1 MREAVYV
8 GGLLSMLWLVACGG
22 GGPSATGGGTG
33 VTGGGAGGG
42 VGSDAGTGGGGEAVD
57 AGETP
62 PVVAFM
68 TSPVPGLPV
77 GARYA
82 LVSYGA
88 DPAQVMDVF
97 LPDADSATA
106 AIIFFHGGGFTRGS
120 RTAGYDGVVRS
131 LSAGVAFFAV
141 DYRLLRTDGTE
152 DEGVTKPLTDSRTAV
167 QFIRR
172 WASLFNVDGARLG
185 AYGGSAGAGT
195 SLWLAY
201 HPDMANP
208 DAGTLLE
215 RQSTRLQA
223 VAALS
228 TQATYDVVRWSSVVY
243 GAEYPLHTNDVLLQA
258 GELRDAMVRFYGLD
272 SSLAADAG
280 AILEVLAQP
289 KYVAYRAEVDMLQW
303 MSADDPPTYVE
314 NLNPDVDPL
323 QNLLHHP
330 LHGMTVLSHALDAGI
345 EVTAKIP
352 AYNVHTSDAGAAVEF
367 LLGAL

>member
-1 MREAVYV
+1 M
-8 GGLLSMLWLVACGG
+8 
-22 GGPSATGGGTG
+22 
-33 VTGGGAGGG
+33 
-42 VGSDAGTGGGGEAVD
+42 GSDAGTGGGGEVD

-62 PVVAFM
+62 PEVTFT
-68 TSPVPGLPV
+68 TSPVSSLPV

-97 LPDADSATA
+97 LPDAGSATA
-106 AIIFFHGGGFTRGS
+106 AIIFFHGGGFIRGS

-152 DEGVTKPLTDSRTAV
+152 DEGVIKPLTDSRTAV

-243 GAEYPLHTNDVLLQA
+243 GAEYPQHTNDVLLQV
-258 GELRDAMVRFYGLD
+258 GDFRDAVVRFYGLD

-330 LHGMTVLSHALDAGI
+330 LHGMTVLGHALDAGI

-352 AYNVHTSDAGAAVEF
+352 AYNVHTSDAGAAAVEF